1 MSTLP
6 SEGLPPRAEHVQV
19 TRDSLV
25 VDLADGR
32 TIIAPLS
39 WYPRLHRG
47 TPAERKKWRLIAGG
61 EGIHWP
67 DLDED
72 ISVEGLLAGSPS
84 GESQRS
90 FRKWLENRRPPRSNT
105 RLHPVTAPESSKQ
118 KRRRRISG
126 RGRAANR

>member
-6 SEGLPPRAEHVQV
+6 NEFLRPRAEQVRV

-25 VDLADGR
+25 VDLQDGR
-32 TIIAPLS
+32 TITVPLS
-39 WYPRLHRG
+39 WYPRLHHGLAR
-47 TPAERKKWRLIAGG
+47 ERANWRLIAGG

-84 GESQRS
+84 GESQAS
-90 FRKWLENRRPPRSNT
+90 FQAWLSG
-105 RLHPVTAPESSKQ
+105 
-118 KRRRRISG
+118 RRRRGSNSVLQPTAPRKARARSVSSRSRR
-126 RGRAANR
+126 RG